1 MFNFSDEK
9 LNELKAFNTVREIE
23 SQPSLWLEAF
33 DLYKKQERDIN
44 CFLNELK
51 NKYGKVKIIFTGAG
65 TSAYVGD
72 VLFPHLK
79 KLEDDNFNF
88 EAIATTD
95 IVSNPRDYLQD
106 IPTLLVSFARSGNSP
121 ESLQA
126 VNLANKLIKNI
137 YHLAI
142 TCAKDGKLAVNL
154 KDNSSSY
161 VMLMPEKSN
170 DKAFAMTS
178 SYTCMLL
185 SALMVFDKKTTE
197 EKEKIVNLLSSMGKK
212 VLAREEEIQEI
223 VNLDFDRVVYLG
235 SGSLKALT
243 REAQLKI
250 LELTAGKITTCF
262 DSSMGFRHGP
272 KSFVDTK
279 TLVFDFVSN
288 NKYTQK
294 YDIDIINEIHYDK
307 VAKIIVAITKDNLVG
322 EFPQFSFDEKTELE
336 DVYLSLPYIMFA
348 QTVSA
353 MASLKVKNL
362 PDTPSANGTV
372 NRVVKGVVIHEL

>member
-1 MFNFSDEK
+1 MFNFSNDK
-9 LNELKAFNTVREIE
+9 LNELSAFNTVREIE
-23 SQPSLWLEAF
+23 SQPTLWLEAF
-33 DLYKKQERDIN
+33 DLYKKQEKDIN
-44 CFLNELK
+44 IFLDELK
-51 NKYGKVKIIFTGAG
+51 NKYEKVKIIFTGAG

-79 KLEDDNFNF
+79 KLEDENFRF

-95 IVSNPRDYLQD
+95 IVSNPQDYLQD

-137 YHLAI
+137 HHLAI
-142 TCAKDGKLAVNL
+142 TCAKDGKLATNL
-154 KDNSSSY
+154 KNDSNSY

-170 DKAFAMTS
+170 DKGFAMTS

-185 SALMVFDKKTTE
+185 SALMVFDKKDGE
-197 EKEKIVNLLSSMGKK
+197 EKEKIVNLISSMGKK
-212 VLAREEEIQEI
+212 VLAREEEIEKI
-223 VNLDFDRVVYLG
+223 INLDFDRVVYLG

-288 NKYTQK
+288 NEYTQK

-307 VAKIIVAITKDNLVG
+307 VAKIIVAITKDGLVG
-322 EFPQFSFDEKTELE
+322 DFPQFSFGEKTELD
-336 DVYLSLPYIMFA
+336 DVYLAFPYIMFA
-348 QTVSA
+348 QTVSV

-372 NRVVKGVVIHEL
+372 NRVVKGVIIHEL